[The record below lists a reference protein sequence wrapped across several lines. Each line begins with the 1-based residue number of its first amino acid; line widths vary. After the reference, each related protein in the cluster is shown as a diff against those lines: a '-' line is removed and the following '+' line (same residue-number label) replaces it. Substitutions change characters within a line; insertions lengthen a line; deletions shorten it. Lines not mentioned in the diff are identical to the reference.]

1 MSPCDLSY
9 QNLFIIKLSKKLVT
23 EKLNMN
29 YNYPER
35 TDIFTQGVSI
45 KQRLQKWDTY
55 RIAKRNIY
63 FQNTTINFI
72 QRKYM
77 GKKRVIEIV
86 TKKKN

>member
-55 RIAKRNIY
+55 QLAKRNTY
-63 FQNTTINFI
+63 FPDTTIKFI
-72 QRKYM
+72 EGKYM
-77 GKKRVIEIV
+77 GKKGVIEIV

>member
-55 RIAKRNIY
+55 LLAKINIY
-63 FQNTTINFI
+63 FQNTTIKFI

-77 GKKRVIEIV
+77 GEKRVIEIV
-86 TKKKN
+86 IKKKI